1 MAVMRIKEYR
11 KRSGLTQASMAGT
24 MGVTQSI
31 ISDWENEVY
40 LPKSRDLPLLA
51 KVLGCEINE
60 LFVQDGA
67 EAEPQ

>member
-1 MAVMRIKEYR
+1 MVMRIQPLRIKA
-11 KRSGLTQASMAGT
+11 GLTQVKLGEQ
-24 MGVTQSI
+24 MGVAQCV
-31 ISDWENEVY
+31 ISEWERESY

-67 EAEPQ
+67 ETGPQ